1 MQAMILT
8 QTNWFGS
15 HTLETD
21 CRVPVDGEKH
31 ESSWIMG
38 TRREEVL
45 PQGTVITMEH
55 ATSEYV
61 FALLDGRGIAIPKS
75 AIPGLRVTEPRGTQE

>member
-1 MQAMILT
+1 MILNA
-8 QTNWFGS
+8 TNWFGT
-15 HTLETD
+15 HTLETE
-21 CRVPVDGEKH
+21 CRVPVEGERH
-31 ESSWIMG
+31 GTSWIMQK
-38 TRREEVL
+38 RREETL
-45 PQGTVITMEH
+45 PPGTVITMEH